1 VAKFEARAATPDI
14 VYSCGGSMSPSDEEL
29 VRKARG
35 GDRPAFEELVR
46 RTSRLVFARL
56 YLETGDVHKSEDL
69 LQDTLLAAYRAL
81 HQLEDPAGFR
91 AWLLAIAQN
100 MVVDTARREARKK
113 RTAPEPNDNP
123 LLRMRK
129 SEPPPEEHAER
140 EEMRQQVLAVLRSL
154 PEEYRLPLTL
164 RYIGGADYET
174 IGIQLGLTNGSLRG
188 LLHRGLKMLRAK
200 MPAEFGEEKN

>member
-1 VAKFEARAATPDI
+1 
-14 VYSCGGSMSPSDEEL
+14 MSPSDEDL

-35 GDRPAFEELVR
+35 GKDRTAFEELVR

-81 HQLEDPAGFR
+81 RQLEDPAGFR
-91 AWLLAIAQN
+91 AWLLTIAQN
-100 MVVDTARREARKK
+100 LVVDAARRDARIK
-113 RTAPEPNDNP
+113 RTAPPRDDRP
-123 LLRMRK
+123 LSLVRGN
-129 SEPPPEEHAER
+129 EPPPEAHAER

-200 MPAEFGEEKN
+200 MPAEFGAS